1 MQVTFLYE
9 LREGACP
16 KSYGTACARLAGMPE
31 PILAKAE
38 HLAAQLES
46 ACLTGT
52 GSAAHKQGK
61 EVQLSGIPPP
71 GLLEEL
77 SKCLSC
83 GSSSSSDDQLAS
95 LRKLQVQARR
105 AME

>member
-1 MQVTFLYE
+1 MLMQVTFLYE

-46 ACLTGT
+46 ACLMRTD
-52 GSAAHKQGK
+52 SAAHKQSNRT
-61 EVQLSGIPPP
+61 QPSGIAT
-71 GLLEEL
+71 GLLKEL
-77 SKCLSC
+77 GRCLRSGISC
-83 GSSSSSDDQLAS
+83 SDNQLVT
-95 LRKLQVQARR
+95 LRKLQLQARR
-105 AME
+105 AMA

>member
-1 MQVTFLYE
+1 MYILLLQVTFLYE

-46 ACLTGT
+46 ACLTST
-52 GSAAHKQGK
+52 GSKSQKQS
-61 EVQLSGIPPP
+61 VRTQLRDVPT
-71 GLLEEL
+71 GLMQEL
-77 SKCLSC
+77 SKCLSK
-83 GSSSSSDDQLAS
+83 GSSDQLAM
-95 LRKLQVQARR
+95 LRKLQVQARH
-105 AME
+105 ALA

>member
-1 MQVTFLYE
+1 MTFLYE

-46 ACLTGT
+46 ACITGA
-52 GSAAHKQGK
+52 GSNTEKQSIGT
-61 EVQLSGIPPP
+61 QLSNMPT
-71 GLLEEL
+71 GLMKEL
-77 SKCLSC
+77 SKCLSV
-83 GSSSSSDDQLAS
+83 GSSSSGSSDQLAI
-95 LRKLQVQARR
+95 LRELQTQARR
-105 AME
+105 VVA